1 MAVTIDEM
9 QVDVKDASPQPAAS
23 SSNAQSGGNVDLR
36 AALAVIAERE
46 LRLKAD

>member
-9 QVDVKDASPQPAAS
+9 QVDVKDANPQPAAS
-23 SSNAQSGGNVDLR
+23 SPGGQSGGNVDLR
-36 AALAVIAERE
+36 SALAIMRERE